1 VTQLAQIT
9 NPVVIAR
16 SLFKI
21 ENYILLHRHFLHIFY
36 LEYKDGVDV
45 QQLRSNVL
53 AVDATL
59 SQAPSAK
66 DFPVPGRSA
75 VACSEPRHGVGL
87 NIEREQTSTN
97 YNHRERKQVSGTRT
111 NSGGYAAPRSACA
124 CASPDAEPKPV
135 KLED

>member
-1 VTQLAQIT
+1 M
-9 NPVVIAR
+9 
-16 SLFKI
+16 
-21 ENYILLHRHFLHIFY
+21 HIFY

-75 VACSEPRHGVGL
+75 VACSEL
-87 NIEREQTSTN
+87 EEENLA
-97 YNHRERKQVSGTRT
+97 ERKVSR
-111 NSGGYAAPRSACA
+111 
-124 CASPDAEPKPV
+124 AESDRVGDERKREV
-135 KLED
+135 DVGIAVIV